1 MTCEEFGRLEARYL
15 AGATSEVESLAV
27 EAHASECEEC
37 GARLEAS
44 TRRDVASFSPA
55 LPPELRARTLAAVA
69 QRHVKHTRTLKLQL
83 GGFAAAAAI
92 VAIVLMNAP
101 TLQKSAQQA
110 PSVAVTTT
118 ELATTPTTLATRSS
132 RGEFEALDEA
142 AREIQT
148 ELAKAPEDPELR
160 QFLAS
165 IIARRAELE
174 RRVKDAS

>member
-15 AGATSEVESLAV
+15 AGETSAAESLAV
-27 EAHASECEEC
+27 ELHAAECEVC
-37 GARLEAS
+37 GTRLEAS
-44 TRRDVASFSPA
+44 TRRDVASFSPP

-69 QRHVKHTRTLKLQL
+69 ERRVKRTRSFGWQL

-92 VAIVLMNAP
+92 VAIVLLNAP
-101 TLQKSAQQA
+101 EVRKSTPPASTA
-110 PSVAVTTT
+110 AVASS
-118 ELATTPTTLATRSS
+118 ELATTPTMLATRSS

-142 AREIQT
+142 AREVQS
-148 ELAKAPEDPELR
+148 ELAKAPQDPELR